1 MRKISEVQYINTD
14 GIKKDKLFFISSG
27 TNILYTLS
35 IKDLVI
41 EKVTVLG
48 RKSNSWAVLLYGE
61 NIYCCALDDCS
72 VYKLDN
78 NGKIINEFI
87 YQKETGYMLD
97 AYIYMNTIVFIPW
110 NIGDNILFFNISKL
124 EFETDDYWMT
134 MHNKIEMTGN
144 AYIWNRFDNVL
155 SYVVDKRDRVI
166 VYDLKRGKCFQLHN
180 PTNRRIRDCV
190 CVDDMLYMLIE
201 EERDLYV
208 YNMDHER
215 LSVINT
221 GEQSEHKKLIAYKR
235 NLFIVCSEKVLF
247 FENDRVLQT
256 DIKVDCYNGSSF
268 VNILAFENKVL
279 FLPWAGSTFAVFD
292 PDSKEVQIHELKLP
306 LHDVVTMK
314 PIITEVELSLSD
326 YLLGIEQ

>member
-110 NIGDNILFFNISKL
+110 NIGDKMKFPLV
-124 EFETDDYWMT
+124 
-134 MHNKIEMTGN
+134 
-144 AYIWNRFDNVL
+144 A
-155 SYVVDKRDRVI
+155 
-166 VYDLKRGKCFQLHN
+166 LH
-180 PTNRRIRDCV
+180 
-190 CVDDMLYMLIE
+190 
-201 EERDLYV
+201 
-208 YNMDHER
+208 
-215 LSVINT
+215 
-221 GEQSEHKKLIAYKR
+221 
-235 NLFIVCSEKVLF
+235 
-247 FENDRVLQT
+247 
-256 DIKVDCYNGSSF
+256 
-268 VNILAFENKVL
+268 
-279 FLPWAGSTFAVFD
+279 
-292 PDSKEVQIHELKLP
+292 
-306 LHDVVTMK
+306 
-314 PIITEVELSLSD
+314 
-326 YLLGIEQ
+326 